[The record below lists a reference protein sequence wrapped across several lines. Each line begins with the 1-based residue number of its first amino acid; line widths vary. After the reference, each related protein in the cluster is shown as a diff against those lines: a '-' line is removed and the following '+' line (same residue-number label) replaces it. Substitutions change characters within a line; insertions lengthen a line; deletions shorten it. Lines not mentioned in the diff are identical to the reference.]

1 MCIIYD
7 YVQDKGEI
15 YCKNIAKT
23 LLDPGLHGLL
33 PLLYQYLTYQS
44 PYVLGEKHSQYF
56 LSTNILRRK
65 KEIWGSSSS
74 QKNII

>member
-44 PYVLGEKHSQYF
+44 PYVLGEKHS
-56 LSTNILRRK
+56 
-65 KEIWGSSSS
+65 
-74 QKNII
+74 

>member
-33 PLLYQYLTYQS
+33 LLPYQYLKYQS
-44 PYVLGEKHSQYF
+44 PYVFGEKHS
-56 LSTNILRRK
+56 
-65 KEIWGSSSS
+65 
-74 QKNII
+74 